1 MCVELTSTA
10 LAGVRCTRLHY
21 TAVWAL
27 HNACAALPC
36 ELHLPSANAALEYAA
51 LACAALSS
59 LQVCVSCVCLRR
71 AGVELCLH
79 MHMHCAGVRHACHTA
94 ALGWA
99 TGHLRALQ
107 MPALHS
113 SGVCDTPA
121 TAALECVGLHMH
133 MHMHCAGVCVTLATA
148 ALGWAIEHF
157 ACAAHA
163 VCYGSVRCKMPAL
176 RSCEMH
182 SPTHTQRSST
192 LHSCALHLPA
202 QRSGA

>member
-1 MCVELTSTA
+1 VCVELTSTA
-10 LAGVRCTRLHY
+10 LAGVRCTCLHY

-113 SGVCDTPA
+113 TGVCDTPA
-121 TAALECVGLHMH
+121 TAVEVGRRGRRGRGRGRRGRRGRRRGRRQRTTLEKGDWK
-133 MHMHCAGVCVTLATA
+133 G
-148 ALGWAIEHF
+148 IF
-157 ACAAHA
+157 
-163 VCYGSVRCKMPAL
+163 
-176 RSCEMH
+176 
-182 SPTHTQRSST
+182 
-192 LHSCALHLPA
+192 
-202 QRSGA
+202 